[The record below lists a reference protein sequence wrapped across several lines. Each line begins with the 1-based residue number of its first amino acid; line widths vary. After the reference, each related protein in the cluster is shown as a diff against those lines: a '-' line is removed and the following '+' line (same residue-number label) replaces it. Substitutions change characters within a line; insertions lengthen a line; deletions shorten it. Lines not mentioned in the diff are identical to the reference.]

1 VNRYVVWFRWAVWL
15 GILADWVRGFPGV
28 VAPNWML
35 WLFGQAPAPD
45 EERIWVAFASL
56 LLVLLSFFYIP
67 TAADPSRYRVGAWLT
82 VLARLGC
89 AVFFLWL
96 YPGRHVAFGYLDL
109 ILFLLQALPLILA
122 LRLAPVPREREIMSV
137 IRDSTSGQPFE
148 YDGSTFAEVKAVAFS
163 GAYDK
168 LPFHPGLQL
177 NLSSLVQLFNASA
190 RNLSDRRDIRPHF
203 DKLVHPNGI
212 CFTGVWRI
220 DRPSPYTGY
229 FAQGSQGLLLA
240 RLSVAGPRLLS
251 GQRRAPG
258 IAGKVFPTMD
268 PHQKVRPGNF
278 VTVAHLSGVKD
289 KHILDTIMSNQAT
302 VGWDPGVNFV
312 SRVVFRLADTRP
324 GYRLLHPISTLGVPH
339 GGEVVTPDLMML
351 KVADGTPRVDADD
364 FRDELRLKNYPGNKL
379 VYTINVKS
387 FDEDTWTQL
396 GVLEFT
402 EDAVSEGGDK
412 RLHFWIPL
420 DIPSHN

>member
-28 VAPNWML
+28 VAPNGML
-35 WLFGQAPAPD
+35 WLFGQPPAPD

-56 LLVLLSFFYIP
+56 LMVLLSFFYIP
-67 TAADPSRYRVGAWLT
+67 TAGDPYRFRIGAWLT
-82 VLARLGC
+82 VLARLC
-89 AVFFLWL
+89 MAVFFLWL
-96 YPGRHVAFGYLDL
+96 YPERHLVFGYLDL
-109 ILFLLQALPLILA
+109 ILFLLQAPLWLA
-122 LRLAPVPREREIMSV
+122 ATRLAPDTREREIMSV
-137 IRDSTSGQPFE
+137 IHDSTGRQPFE
-148 YDGSTFAEVKAVAFS
+148 YDGSTFADVKAMAFG

-168 LPFHPGLQL
+168 LPFHAGLQL
-177 NLSSLVQLFNASA
+177 NLASLVQLFNASS

-203 DKLVHPNGI
+203 DKLVHANGI

-220 DRPSPYTGY
+220 DQPSPYTGY
-229 FAQGSQGLLLA
+229 FARGSEGLLLA
-240 RLSVAGPRLLS
+240 RISVAGPRLLS

-258 IAGKVFPTMD
+258 IAGKVFPTLD
-268 PHQKVRPGNF
+268 PQQKVKPGNF
-278 VTVAHLSGVKD
+278 VTVAHLSGVKA
-289 KHILDTIMSNQAT
+289 KHLLDIPVLNQVTI
-302 VGWDPGVNFV
+302 GWDPGVNFV
-312 SRVVFRLADTRP
+312 SRVVFRLADSRP
-324 GYRLLHPISTLGVPH
+324 GYRLLHPISTLGVPP

-364 FRDELRLKNYPGNKL
+364 FRDELRLKNYPNNKL

-387 FDEDTWTQL
+387 FDEAAWTQL

-420 DIPSHN
+420 DQPSHN